1 MNEIYLNKLVSL
13 SKNELITKEKINIFD
28 YIFSTNTLLSS
39 NDYKNKFF
47 KDNLSLNSL
56 QDGYLSKYFD
66 VKYGQCA
73 GFSFLWLLCMIN
85 SNNKTKTNYI
95 KFLNNFKEIYA
106 LSHNQEKKIIYQDL
120 IKANTDWF
128 FKSIENIKE
137 DMKISRDIHLTK
149 KNNESFIS
157 LVKILYEA
165 SCLTFLTK
173 RFLILDK
180 KNKIF
185 NFSKLLEE
193 LPRLKSNYLC
203 CLIGTDNHAMGLY
216 IQKSE
221 DYFIFH
227 FYDPDSGK
235 INNYFSIS
243 KYNPNFIQLANKKLN
258 EIISNSVYF
267 ILNHYYHPNGNFIVL
282 KILNEN
288 DFLLKSYENYDTKIN
303 YFLFNHCDV
312 YDTNKILTIL
322 HKVIHINDFFV
333 INFLITKFPDV
344 INEYSISGETIL
356 YTSCIRKH
364 LESFKVI
371 IKCAKLDPNKKNKYI
386 SKAPIHEAVSIENI
400 EFLKE
405 FIKLKNLD
413 VNLMDDRGNTPLI
426 LAVKWNKFKSVKILL
441 SHQEIDV
448 FLKNKNNMTALD
460 LAKEYKLNKIIDI
473 IENYINN
480 KKNELQT
487 EIISIPNT
495 SNSSLKQPTN
505 IFSQDL
511 IQPNSVCIIPS
522 LDDHKVKNTK
532 DINVEKLLTNLNS
545 YIKIKLDKDN
555 TEIKNKKKSSNP
567 NLDLDLINMHYSQIA
582 KYHKSTIGL
591 KLIECY
597 KKYSKFNKFYL
608 NLCYKV
614 CFSLVYKNSVL
625 KILNTN
631 IEEIKKKSFSFYHKK
646 NIPTNLKEHL
656 YLLIAELES

>member
-1 MNEIYLNKLVSL
+1 MND
-13 SKNELITKEKINIFD
+13 LIIKEKTNIFD
-28 YIFSTNTLLSS
+28 YIFSTNTLLNS

-47 KDNLSLNSL
+47 KDDLSLNRL
-56 QDGYLSKYFD
+56 QDVYLSKYFD
-66 VKYGQCA
+66 NKYGQCA

-85 SNNKTKTNYI
+85 SNNKTKANYI
-95 KFLNNFKEIYA
+95 KFLNNFKEINV
-106 LSHNQEKKIIYQDL
+106 LSNNQEKKIIYQDL

-157 LVKILYEA
+157 LVKILYDT

-193 LPRLKSNYLC
+193 LLRLKSNYIC
-203 CLIGTDNHAMGLY
+203 CFIGSDNHAMGLY
-216 IQKSE
+216 IQMSD

-243 KYNPNFIQLANKKLN
+243 KYNPNFIQLANLKLN
-258 EIISNSVYF
+258 EIISKSVYF

-282 KILNEN
+282 KIFNEN
-288 DFLLKSYENYDTKIN
+288 DFLLKSYEDYDTKIN
-303 YFLFNHCDV
+303 HLLFNYCDV
-312 YDTNKILTIL
+312 YDSNKILTIL
-322 HKVIHINDFFV
+322 HKLIHINDFFV
-333 INFLITKFPDV
+333 INFLIKKFPDV
-344 INEYSISGETIL
+344 INEYSISGDTIL
-356 YTSCIRKH
+356 YTSCIHKH

-371 IKCAKLDPNKKNKYI
+371 IKCTKIDPNKKNKYT
-386 SKAPIHEAVSIENI
+386 SKAPIHEVVSIEND

-413 VNLMDDRGNTPLI
+413 VNLMDEKDNTPLI
-426 LAVKWNKFKSVKILL
+426 LAVKWNRFKLVKILL
-441 SHQEIDV
+441 SHQKINV

-460 LAKEYKLNKIIDI
+460 YAKEYKSNKIIDM
-473 IENYINN
+473 IENHIKY
-480 KKNELQT
+480 KQNEFQT
-487 EIISIPNT
+487 EIINIPNT
-495 SNSSLKQPTN
+495 SNSSLKQPIE

-511 IQPNSVCIIPS
+511 IQPTPVCIIPS
-522 LDDHKVKNTK
+522 LSEHKVKTTK
-532 DINVEKLLTNLNS
+532 DINVEKLVMNLSS
-545 YIKIKLDKDN
+545 YIKVKLDKDN

-608 NLCYKV
+608 HLCYKV
-614 CFSLVYKNSVL
+614 CFALVDKNSVF
-625 KILNTN
+625 KILSTN
-631 IEEIKKKSFSFYHKK
+631 KQEIKKKSFSFYHKK
-646 NIPTNLKEHL
+646 NTPTNLREHL
-656 YLLIAELES
+656 YLLIAELE